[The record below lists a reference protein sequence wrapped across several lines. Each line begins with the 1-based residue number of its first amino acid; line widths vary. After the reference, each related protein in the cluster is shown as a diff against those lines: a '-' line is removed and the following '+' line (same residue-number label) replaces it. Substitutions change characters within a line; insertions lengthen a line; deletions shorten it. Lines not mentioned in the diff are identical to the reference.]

1 MSRNKNKQSFLQT
14 RRFKYGSA
22 AAALTVV
29 VIALIIVVNVIFT
42 AFAAKYRWY
51 ADMTA
56 TKLYELSE
64 GMISFMDDVKDTKIS
79 IIFCTPFDKLEEN
92 VYQKIVYTTALN
104 LQNRYDWIDVSYI
117 DIITD
122 PGSFKPYKT
131 TEASTIKT
139 TSVII
144 TNGSD
149 FRVFA
154 IEAFYTFA
162 QSDNSVFAYNG
173 EYKIVSA
180 ILQMEG
186 EHPIAYFTTGHSE
199 TVEKTALWALFEE
212 AGFDTRTI
220 DLVKEDIDP
229 AAKIVIING
238 PLYDFGG
245 YKDDVNEIAKLD
257 RFVDDRGSLM
267 VFVNPETQELPEL
280 EEYLSEWGITFGK
293 AVIRD
298 YSNSVSTD
306 GTALVSV
313 YPTEGLGASLHKNIR
328 DLESQPK
335 TIMRDCQPINLLWE
349 KEEAHNSRR
358 VSTILTTTDQ
368 ATAYSTS
375 DGQEI
380 GKGPF
385 NTLVLSSELQY
396 ILNDEMFTYV
406 MVGGT
411 SQFGSDA
418 YINSNTYGNRD
429 IMYSAMKAL
438 GKDKVPLELDF
449 KLFEDNSLDLTTAEA
464 TRWTVIFTFVMP
476 VIVSAVGIG
485 VWVKR
490 RHA

>member
-1 MSRNKNKQSFLQT
+1 
-14 RRFKYGSA
+14 
-22 AAALTVV
+22 
-29 VIALIIVVNVIFT
+29 
-42 AFAAKYRWY
+42 
-51 ADMTA
+51 MTA

-64 GMISFMDDVKDTKIS
+64 EMIDFMDGVVDTKIS
-79 IIFCTPFDKLEEN
+79 IIFCEPFDKLEEN

-122 PGSFKPYKT
+122 PGSVKPYKT
-131 TEASTIKT
+131 TEASRIKT
-139 TSVII
+139 TNVII

-199 TVEKTALWALFEE
+199 TVDNSALWALFEE
-212 AGFDTRTI
+212 AGFDTRSI

-267 VFVNPETQELPEL
+267 VFVDPETQELPEL
-280 EEYLSEWGITFGK
+280 EEYLSEWGIKFGR

-298 YSNSVSTD
+298 YSNASLDRRHRHRLGISHR
-306 GTALVSV
+306 
-313 YPTEGLGASLHKNIR
+313 GAS
-328 DLESQPK
+328 
-335 TIMRDCQPINLLWE
+335 
-349 KEEAHNSRR
+349 ARR
-358 VSTILTTTDQ
+358 
-368 ATAYSTS
+368 
-375 DGQEI
+375 
-380 GKGPF
+380 
-385 NTLVLSSELQY
+385 
-396 ILNDEMFTYV
+396 FT
-406 MVGGT
+406 
-411 SQFGSDA
+411 
-418 YINSNTYGNRD
+418 
-429 IMYSAMKAL
+429 
-438 GKDKVPLELDF
+438 KD
-449 KLFEDNSLDLTTAEA
+449 
-464 TRWTVIFTFVMP
+464 TRP
-476 VIVSAVGIG
+476 
-485 VWVKR
+485 
-490 RHA
+490 